1 MFLVH
6 FKVTG
11 YTFTI
16 AFRFQLMIS
25 KVANSQTIKITALQ
39 KELFKTFCDVKPI
52 KNDHTES
59 LQVGLRHI

>member
-25 KVANSQTIKITALQ
+25 KVANSQTIEITALQ
-39 KELFKTFCDVKPI
+39 KESFKTFCDV
-52 KNDHTES
+52 
-59 LQVGLRHI
+59 